1 MLRDP
6 APTADRAMHRSPTR
20 IAPFASAATRTM
32 SRHASLLALLVLA
45 LPAHAL
51 GDAPPLRADFD
62 AEPVD
67 AAIATGGALLG
78 QPIAVD
84 EGLSAIVRALVF
96 ATPSLELSHDA
107 PGLARALRFEF
118 VDAEEISHGDLEIGF
133 TFRAEQQDFF
143 SLVYV
148 REQGGSAQSFLTM
161 ELHST
166 GDVVASDASGEPAAV
181 VGHYAP
187 GVEQRVLATFH
198 LNAGTWDLA
207 LDGVPVVTALAH
219 GVQGRGIG
227 GLLFGT
233 HHQTAAG
240 SLLHLDDI
248 EVRRGDRILVDGFD
262 PALARAV
269 SADTRWDH

>member
-1 MLRDP
+1 MGLR
-6 APTADRAMHRSPTR
+6 
-20 IAPFASAATRTM
+20 
-32 SRHASLLALLVLA
+32 ASLLAGPVLA
-45 LPAHAL
+45 LPTHAL
-51 GDAPPLRADFD
+51 ADAPPLHADFD

-78 QPIAVD
+78 QPITVD
-84 EGLSAIVRALVF
+84 EGLSAIVRESVF

-118 VDAEEISHGDLEIGF
+118 VDAQEIAHGDLEIAF
-133 TFRAEQQDFF
+133 TFRADQLDFF

-166 GDVVASDASGEPAAV
+166 GDVLANDASGEPAAV
-181 VGHYAP
+181 VGHYVP
-187 GVEQRVLATFH
+187 GVGQRVLATFH
-198 LNAGTWDLA
+198 LDAGTWDLA
-207 LDGVPVVTALAH
+207 IDDVPAVTARAH
-219 GVQGRGIG
+219 GVHGRGIG

-240 SLLHLDDI
+240 SLLHLDDV
-248 EVRRGDRILVDGFD
+248 EVRRGDRILVDGFEQAITPVD
-262 PALARAV
+262 GVEAPQ
-269 SADTRWDH
+269 